1 MISAPAEATPDRSDR
16 LHEAWKTLA
25 FDDGREI
32 SEMKLSTAHPNVLVA
47 GGAGYI
53 GSHTCKALAA
63 GGFVPVVY
71 DNLSTGHRGFV
82 RWGPLVEGDLLDE
95 ETLARTFAEH
105 RPVAAL
111 HFAACAYVGESVED
125 PARYYRNNVVGAL
138 NLMDAARLG
147 GNVPIV
153 FSSTC
158 AVYGEPRTLP
168 ITEDTPLVPVNPYG
182 RTKLAVEQALSDYD
196 AAYGLRSVRLRY
208 FNACGC
214 DPDGEVGESHD
225 PETHLIPRAILAAL
239 GRLAEL
245 TIFGDDYP
253 TPDGTA
259 IRDYI
264 HVRDLAD
271 AHVVAVRL
279 LLGGGES
286 ISVNLGTGSG
296 FSVREIV
303 DAVERVTGLDVPR
316 RIALRRPGD
325 PAVLVADSSR
335 AERLL
340 GFSAAH
346 SDVETIVR
354 TACAWLARGAGGA
367 SGP

>member
-1 MISAPAEATPDRSDR
+1 MSP
-16 LHEAWKTLA
+16 
-25 FDDGREI
+25 
-32 SEMKLSTAHPNVLVA
+32 STAHPRVLVA
-47 GGAGYI
+47 GGAGYV

-63 GGFVPVVY
+63 AGFAPVVY
-71 DNLSTGHRGFV
+71 DNLSTGHRSFV

-95 ETLARTFAEH
+95 GTLARTFAEH
-105 RPVAAL
+105 RPAAAL
-111 HFAACAYVGESVED
+111 HFAACAYVEESVED

-138 NLMDAARLG
+138 NLMDAARSG

-168 ITEDTPLVPVNPYG
+168 ITEDASLAPVSPYG

-214 DPDGEVGESHD
+214 DPDAEVGESHD

-239 GRLAEL
+239 GRIAEL
-245 TIFGDDYP
+245 ALFGDDYP

-259 IRDYI
+259 IRDYV
-264 HVRDLAD
+264 HVCDLAD
-271 AHVVAVRL
+271 AHVAAVRL

-286 ISVNLGTGSG
+286 ISVNLGTGRG

-303 DAVERVTGLDVPR
+303 EAVTRVTGLDVPC
-316 RIALRRPGD
+316 RIAPRRPGD
-325 PAVLVADSSR
+325 PAVLVADGSR

-340 GFSAAH
+340 GFLAAH

-354 TACAWLARGAGGA
+354 TAHAWLGCGNAARMTELLNKPESHFAA
-367 SGP
+367 RLDGPA

>member
-1 MISAPAEATPDRSDR
+1 MS
-16 LHEAWKTLA
+16 
-25 FDDGREI
+25 
-32 SEMKLSTAHPNVLVA
+32 LSTAHMNVLVA

-53 GSHTCKALAA
+53 GSHASKALAA
-63 GGFVPVVY
+63 SGFVPVVY
-71 DNLSTGHRGFV
+71 DNLSTGYRSFA
-82 RWGPLVEGDLLDE
+82 RWGPLVEGDLLDKE
-95 ETLARTFAEH
+95 RLTRAFAEH
-105 RPVAAL
+105 RPVVAL
-111 HFAACAYVGESVED
+111 HFAACAYVGESIQD
-125 PARYYRNNVVGAL
+125 PAKYYHNNIVGAL
-138 NLMDAARLG
+138 HLLDAARSA

-158 AVYGEPRTLP
+158 AVYGEPGTLP
-168 ITEDTPLVPVNPYG
+168 ITEDAPLAPVNPYG
-182 RTKLAVEQALSDYD
+182 RTKLTVEHALSDYD
-196 AAYGLRSVRLRY
+196 VAYGLRSVRLRY

-214 DPDGEVGESHD
+214 DPDGDVGEIHD
-225 PETHLIPRAILAAL
+225 PETHLIPRAILASM

-259 IRDYI
+259 IRDYV
-264 HVRDLAD
+264 HVCDLAS
-271 AHVVAVRL
+271 AHVAAVRYL
-279 LLGGGES
+279 IGGSES

-303 DAVERVTGLDVPR
+303 DAVERVTGLDVPC
-316 RIALRRPGD
+316 RIAPRRPGD

-354 TACAWLARGAGGA
+354 TAYAWLARGTR
-367 SGP
+367 

>member
-1 MISAPAEATPDRSDR
+1 MS
-16 LHEAWKTLA
+16 
-25 FDDGREI
+25 
-32 SEMKLSTAHPNVLVA
+32 LSTAHMNVLVA

-53 GSHTCKALAA
+53 GSHASKALAA
-63 GGFVPVVY
+63 SAFVPVVY
-71 DNLSTGHRGFV
+71 DNLSTGYRSFA
-82 RWGPLVEGDLLDE
+82 RWGPLVEGDLLDKE
-95 ETLARTFAEH
+95 RLTRAFAEH
-105 RPVAAL
+105 RPVVAL
-111 HFAACAYVGESVED
+111 HFAACAYVGESIQD
-125 PARYYRNNVVGAL
+125 PAKYYHNNIVGAL
-138 NLMDAARLG
+138 HLLDAARSA

-158 AVYGEPRTLP
+158 AVYGEPGTLP
-168 ITEDTPLVPVNPYG
+168 ITEDAPLAPVNPYG
-182 RTKLAVEQALSDYD
+182 RTKLTVEHALSDYD
-196 AAYGLRSVRLRY
+196 VAYGLRSVRLRY

-214 DPDGEVGESHD
+214 DPDGDVGEIHD
-225 PETHLIPRAILAAL
+225 PETHLIPRAILASM

-259 IRDYI
+259 IRDYV
-264 HVRDLAD
+264 HVCDLAS
-271 AHVVAVRL
+271 AHVAAVRYL
-279 LLGGGES
+279 IGGSES

-303 DAVERVTGLDVPR
+303 DAVERVTGLDVPC
-316 RIALRRPGD
+316 RIAPRRPGD

-354 TACAWLARGAGGA
+354 TAYAWLARGTR
-367 SGP
+367 

>member
-1 MISAPAEATPDRSDR
+1 MS
-16 LHEAWKTLA
+16 
-25 FDDGREI
+25 
-32 SEMKLSTAHPNVLVA
+32 LSTAHTNVLVA

-53 GSHTCKALAA
+53 GSHASKALAA
-63 GGFVPVVY
+63 SGFVPVVY
-71 DNLSTGHRGFV
+71 DNLSTGYRGFA
-82 RWGPLVEGDLLDE
+82 RWGPLVEGDLLDKE
-95 ETLARTFAEH
+95 RLTRAFAEH
-105 RPVAAL
+105 RPVVAL
-111 HFAACAYVGESVED
+111 HFAACAYVGESIQD
-125 PARYYRNNVVGAL
+125 PAKYYHNNIVGAL
-138 NLMDAARLG
+138 HLLDAARSA

-158 AVYGEPRTLP
+158 AVYGEPGTLP
-168 ITEDTPLVPVNPYG
+168 ITEDAPLAPVNPYG
-182 RTKLAVEQALSDYD
+182 RTKLTVEHALSDYD
-196 AAYGLRSVRLRY
+196 VAYGLRSVRLRY

-214 DPDGEVGESHD
+214 DPDGDVGEIHD
-225 PETHLIPRAILAAL
+225 PETHLIPRAILASM

-259 IRDYI
+259 IRDYV
-264 HVRDLAD
+264 HVCDLAS
-271 AHVVAVRL
+271 AHVAAVRYL
-279 LLGGGES
+279 IGGSES

-303 DAVERVTGLDVPR
+303 DAVERVTGLDVPC
-316 RIALRRPGD
+316 RIAPRRPGD

-340 GFSAAH
+340 RFSAAH

-354 TACAWLARGAGGA
+354 TAYAWLARGTR
-367 SGP
+367 

>member
-1 MISAPAEATPDRSDR
+1 MSP
-16 LHEAWKTLA
+16 
-25 FDDGREI
+25 
-32 SEMKLSTAHPNVLVA
+32 STAHPRVLVA

-53 GSHTCKALAA
+53 GSHTCKALSA
-63 GGFVPVVY
+63 GGLVPVVY

-105 RPVAAL
+105 RPAAAL
-111 HFAACAYVGESVED
+111 HFAACAYVEESVED
-125 PARYYRNNVVGAL
+125 PAKYYRNNVVGAL
-138 NLMDAARLG
+138 NLMDAARSG
-147 GNVPIV
+147 GNVPVV

-158 AVYGEPRTLP
+158 AVYGEPPALP
-168 ITEDTPLVPVNPYG
+168 ITEDTPLAPVSPYG

-196 AAYGLRSVRLRY
+196 AAYGVRSVRLRY
-208 FNACGC
+208 FNACGG

-225 PETHLIPRAILAAL
+225 PETHLIPRAILAAM
-239 GRLAEL
+239 GRLTEL

-259 IRDYI
+259 IRDYV
-264 HVRDLAD
+264 HACDLAN
-271 AHVVAVRL
+271 AHVAAVRY

-286 ISVNLGTGSG
+286 ISVNLGTGRG
-296 FSVREIV
+296 CSVREIV
-303 DAVERVTGLDVPR
+303 EAVERVTSLEVPC
-316 RIALRRPGD
+316 RIAPRCPGD

-354 TACAWLARGAGGA
+354 TASAWLACGSAARSEVTPLSWTQLGFRHQR
-367 SGP
+367 